1 MSSRHLAYGLHP
13 VRALLEREPAAVA
26 RLLVTDR
33 DRGAL
38 SELATLATRHGI
50 PVELRP
56 AATLDRLTQHATHQ
70 GVLALLAAPPQA
82 LDENALE
89 GILAQAERPVAAGAG
104 RGAGPAQPGRL
115 PAQRRCRRCARRDRA
130 AAQRGGSDRRRHQDR
145 RRRRQHG
152 AVRAGR
158 QPRPHAALPERR
170 RAAACT
176 VPTPAPTP
184 RVYDTDLAPPCA
196 LLLGGEGQGL
206 RRLTRELCDGL
217 VSIPM
222 TGAVGSLNVSVAA
235 AVCLFEAVRQRRSCP
250 GGPRLSRIAALL
262 PAAIKTT

>member
-1 MSSRHLAYGLHP
+1 MNSRHLAYGLHP

-33 DRGAL
+33 DRGNL
-38 SELATLATRHGI
+38 SELATLATRHGV

-56 AATLDRLTQHATHQ
+56 AATLDRLTQNATHQ

-89 GILAQAERPVAAGAG
+89 GILAQAERPLLLVLDEVQDPRNLGACLRSADAAGAHAVLAPRRNAASLTAAAIKTAAG
-104 RGAGPAQPGRL
+104 AASTVPFVQVGNLARTLRFLKGAGLSLYGAD
-115 PAQRRCRRCARRDRA
+115 ARADTT
-130 AAQRGGSDRRRHQDR
+130 
-145 RRRRQHG
+145 
-152 AVRAGR
+152 
-158 QPRPHAALPERR
+158 L
-170 RAAACT
+170 
-176 VPTPAPTP
+176 
-184 RVYDTDLAPPCA
+184 YDTDLAPPCA

-217 VSIPM
+217 VTIPM

-250 GGPRLSRIAALL
+250 GGP
-262 PAAIKTT
+262 P